1 MKFGDVIMAV
11 ASLTVLFL
19 LVYFALGMVLIS
31 VNSFWGLDAAA
42 AIVSLLLAAL
52 AVGYAFAGKI
62 REESRIMSIG
72 KVVVLSAVVMMFA
85 VMIGVSANGHYTTLI
100 DENLQKMFSTGSWT
114 TTDWY
119 AYETLA
125 LIEQTAL
132 NVVYVLVFSFIGLC
146 VGSMRKLPAK
156 TKE

>member
-1 MKFGDVIMAV
+1 LKFGDIIIAV
-11 ASLTVLFL
+11 ASFTVLFL
-19 LVYFALGMVLIS
+19 LVYFALGILLIGA
-31 VNSFWGLDAAA
+31 NSYWGLDAAG
-42 AIVSLLLAAL
+42 IVSLFIAAL

-72 KVVVLSAVVMMFA
+72 KVAVLSAVVMMFA
-85 VMIGVSANGHYTTLI
+85 VIMSVGAVWHYSTLI
-100 DENLQKMFSTGSWT
+100 DETLQKMFSTGSWT

-125 LIEQTAL
+125 LVEQTAL
-132 NVVYVLVFSFIGLC
+132 NVVYTLVFSFIGLY
-146 VGSMRKLPAK
+146 VGSMRKPPAK